1 MDVKI
6 DAVSDFSLISILSII
21 LAVVELPVY
30 L

>member
-21 LAVVELPVY
+21 LTVVELPVY